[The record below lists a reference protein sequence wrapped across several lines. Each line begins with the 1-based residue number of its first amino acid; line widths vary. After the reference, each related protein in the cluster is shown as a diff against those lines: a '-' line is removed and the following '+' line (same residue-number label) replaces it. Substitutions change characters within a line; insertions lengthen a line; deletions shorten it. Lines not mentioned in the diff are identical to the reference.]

1 MQIPGTANIKGNAMV
16 YDPEKYRGKR
26 EKVLGIKKRGL
37 SFGTFASLVVG
48 IIILGFSFVAVP
60 KAVSYINTRNLDD
73 AIYKLEGATFKDA
86 IVKEIGAI
94 EGVTDVNKDKH
105 DTRLVITF
113 DRRIVNIFNFIAV
126 FNKNKLEVTLL
137 NRVNH
142 RQRQSTLKEE
152 EEFETP

>member
-1 MQIPGTANIKGNAMV
+1 MV
-16 YDPEKYRGKR
+16 YNSEKYREKR

-37 SFGTFASLVVG
+37 SFGTLATIVVG
-48 IIILGFSFVAVP
+48 FIVLGLSFVAVP

-73 AIYKLEGATFKDA
+73 AIYKLDGTTFKDA
-86 IVKEIGAI
+86 IVKEL
-94 EGVTDVNKDKH
+94 EGVEGVAFVNKDKH

-113 DRRIVNIFNFIAV
+113 DRKVVDVPEFV
-126 FNKNKLEVTLL
+126 VLFNKNNLDATLL

>member
-1 MQIPGTANIKGNAMV
+1 MT
-16 YDPEKYRGKR
+16 YDSEKYREKR

-37 SFGTFASLVVG
+37 SFSTLATIVVG
-48 IIILGFSFVAVP
+48 AIVLGLSFVAVP

-73 AIYKLEGATFKDA
+73 VIYKLDGITFEDA
-86 IVKEIGAI
+86 VVKELEGI
-94 EGVTDVNKDKH
+94 EGVAFVNKDKH

-113 DRRIVNIFNFIAV
+113 DRRVVNVSEFVMIFS
-126 FNKNKLEVTLL
+126 KNNLDATLL

-152 EEFETP
+152 EELETP